1 MASEIVDQY
10 PFEFYGQIFELYLA
24 EDLQPYV
31 PVRAMCEALG
41 ISADA
46 QRRRI
51 QRDPALEDA
60 LVNLTPKKGLEWG
73 GARQISC
80 LWLKRLPYW
89 LGTINTGRVK
99 REHQDKIV
107 QFKRE
112 FADVAWAA
120 FRSAILPEDVL
131 AELDMAGS
139 AAEGDYQRLMDEAAA
154 LRAQIQAQEQKLAGV
169 ITRVAGLEARFLGT
183 DFLNASQA
191 SQLRRM
197 VAVLVNAIEPNKGK
211 QSAVFA
217 KVHGELKRTFD
228 VPSYL
233 LIAEADF
240 SKVARYPGD
249 WYRRVAHDE
258 PPQIFRADQR
268 TLF

>member
-1 MASEIVDQY
+1 MRTI
-10 PFEFYGQIFELYLA
+10 
-24 EDLQPYV
+24 
-31 PVRAMCEALG
+31 
-41 ISADA
+41 DA
-46 QRRRI
+46 
-51 QRDPALEDA
+51 A
-60 LVNLTPKKGLEWG
+60 
-73 GARQISC
+73 
-80 LWLKRLPYW
+80 
-89 LGTINTGRVK
+89 RVK
-99 REHQDKIV
+99 SEHRDKIV

-120 FRSAILPEDVL
+120 FRSAILPEDIL
-131 AELDMAGS
+131 AELDAAGDP
-139 AAEGDYQRLMDEAAA
+139 AEGDYQRLMDEAAT
-154 LRAQIQAQEQKLAGV
+154 LRAQIQEQEVKLEGV

-197 VAVLVNAIEPNKGK
+197 VSVLVSAIESNKGK

-217 KVHGELKRTFD
+217 RVHGDLKRTFD

-240 SKVARYPGD
+240 PKVTEYLSD

-258 PPQIFRADQR
+258 PPHIFRADQR

>member
-1 MASEIVDQY
+1 MSPEIVDQY
-10 PFEFYGQIFELYLA
+10 PFEFYDEIFELYLA

-31 PVRAMCEALG
+31 PVKALCDALG
-41 ISADA
+41 IDAGA

-51 QRDPALEDA
+51 QRDEAIADA
-60 LVNLTPKKGLEWG
+60 LVILTPKDGLEWG
-73 GARQISC
+73 GARQVSC

-89 LGTINTGRVK
+89 LGTIDSARIK
-99 REHQDKIV
+99 SEHRQKIV

-120 FRSAILPEDVL
+120 FRSAILPEDIL
-131 AELDMAGS
+131 AELDPAGS
-139 AAEGDYQRLMDEAAA
+139 APEADYQRLMDEAAA
-154 LRAQIQAQEQKLAGV
+154 LRSQIEAQEEKLEGV
-169 ITRVAGLEARFLGT
+169 LTRVTGLEARFLGT
-183 DFLNASQA
+183 DFLNAAQA
-191 SQLRRM
+191 GQVRQM
-197 VAVLVNAIEPNKGK
+197 VAVLVSAIEPNKGK

-217 KVHGELKRTFD
+217 RVHAELKRTFD

-233 LIAEADF
+233 LMAEADF
-240 SKVARYPGD
+240 PKVAKYLGD